1 MILSPVDSALFFRL
15 YWGLNAYVNRQL
27 AILPNQ
33 FTAASFRTIP
43 MEQLATVRDAWVKHP
58 ELLAKYLA
66 EDPDRLSP
74 EDHAI
79 VASWRLKVAGQ
90 FFVVRHLKKYS
101 VFLEQRQP
109 GHLYGVLGLQTP
121 MSDLLE
127 RPLPVLVNAVLLP
140 FDGVMVSDGLIVST
154 SVHFGSDIRADLN
167 EAYTRI
173 KSREGITV
181 RMDSAGPGVE
191 GKPAQR
197 PAHDWGEQ
205 VAEIA
210 ARAERMRSAGEPQQS
225 AALNLLRASA
235 CLAQAV
241 FHTPGE
247 RHARFRALRRAVT
260 QMERLL
266 TEEGYDL

>member
-1 MILSPVDSALFFRL
+1 MTVHDTYPGMILSPADAALFFRL

-43 MEQLATVRDAWVKHP
+43 MEQLVTVRDAWVKHP

-109 GHLYGVLGLQTP
+109 GRLYGVLGLQTP
-121 MSDLLE
+121 MSDLLKQ
-127 RPLPVLVNAVLLP
+127 PLPVLVNAVLLP
-140 FDGVMVSDGLIVST
+140 FDGVMVSDGLIVGGLPYTGGAPRSLP
-154 SVHFGSDIRADLN
+154 RAAPSGYPDG
-167 EAYTRI
+167 AVAHRRRI
-173 KSREGITV
+173 
-181 RMDSAGPGVE
+181 
-191 GKPAQR
+191 
-197 PAHDWGEQ
+197 
-205 VAEIA
+205 
-210 ARAERMRSAGEPQQS
+210 
-225 AALNLLRASA
+225 
-235 CLAQAV
+235 
-241 FHTPGE
+241 
-247 RHARFRALRRAVT
+247 
-260 QMERLL
+260 
-266 TEEGYDL
+266 